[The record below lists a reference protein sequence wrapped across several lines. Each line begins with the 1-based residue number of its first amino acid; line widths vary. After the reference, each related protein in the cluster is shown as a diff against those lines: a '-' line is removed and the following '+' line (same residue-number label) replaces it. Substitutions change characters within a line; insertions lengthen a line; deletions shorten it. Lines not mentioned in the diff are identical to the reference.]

1 MTPSAVDQAI
11 FAATI
16 SKPLIMK
23 KLIGS
28 IDRVFS
34 TAIESIP
41 QNAAGST
48 KENAQPDMLRGKRI
62 LLVDDNDLIR
72 QTWSGLLEHFGLVV
86 QVASDGQTGLRL
98 LRESNFDA
106 ILLDIQLPD
115 MNGLEVSAKMRK
127 AFPKGTL
134 PIVALTGSPLEQQ
147 SCANAGL
154 DDICMKPA
162 EVDALLTI
170 LTRVISAN
178 KAQANG

>member
-1 MTPSAVDQAI
+1 MCI
-11 FAATI
+11 R
-16 SKPLIMK
+16 
-23 KLIGS
+23 
-28 IDRVFS
+28 DR
-34 TAIESIP
+34 
-41 QNAAGST
+41 GST